1 MMKKT
6 RRKFDRTFK
15 LEVVKR
21 SLSEISVKELSE
33 ELGISTPT
41 ISRWRREFIDSGED
55 VSFPGK
61 GRETLTDEQR
71 EIKRLTKDLKEKEL
85 ELEILKK
92 AISIFS
98 KKDRI
103 STNL

>member
-6 RRKFDRTFK
+6 RRTYDKSFK

-21 SLSEISVKELSE
+21 SLEEVSVKELGE
-33 ELGISTPT
+33 ELGIHPAV
-41 ISRWRREFIDSGED
+41 ISKWRKEFLDSGEQL
-55 VSFPGK
+55 SFPGS
-61 GRETLTDEQR
+61 GNELLSEEQ
-71 EIKRLTKDLKEKEL
+71 EQIKRLSKELREKEL

-92 AISIFS
+92 AIGIFS

>member
-21 SLSEISVKELSE
+21 SLSDVSVKDLSD
-33 ELGISTPT
+33 ELGIQSQT
-41 ISRWRREFIDSGED
+41 ISRWRKEFIDAGED
-55 VSFPGK
+55 LSFPGN
-61 GRETLTDEQR
+61 GTESLTDEQR
-71 EIKRLTKDLKEKEL
+71 EIKRLNKALKQREL

-92 AISIFS
+92 AIRIFS
-98 KKDRI
+98 RKDRTF
-103 STNL
+103 TNL